1 MKNNNI
7 KKMKKNNPNLFK
19 ESWVRKQAR
28 LAQEEQERLD
38 KAVVKRDH
46 PVWRNGEL
54 IKWQDGEVIN

>member
-1 MKNNNI
+1 MKGNSI
-7 KKMKKNNPNLFK
+7 KEMKKKNPNLFK

-38 KAVVKRDH
+38 KAVVKRDR
-46 PVWRNGEL
+46 PVCRDGEL